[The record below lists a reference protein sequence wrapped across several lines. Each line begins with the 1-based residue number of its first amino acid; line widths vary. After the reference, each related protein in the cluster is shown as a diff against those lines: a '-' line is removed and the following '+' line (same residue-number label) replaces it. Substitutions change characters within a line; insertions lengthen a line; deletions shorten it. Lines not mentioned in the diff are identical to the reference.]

1 MASRIEDYAL
11 LGDTHSAALVDRNGS
26 IDWLC
31 WPRFDSPA
39 VFAALVGGP
48 ENGYWSISAVEPAT
62 SVARCYRGDTLVLD
76 TTFESEQGCVVLS
89 DAMLVEGGPR
99 IVRSVR
105 GIRGSVAM
113 HMEYVVRFDY
123 GSIVPWV
130 RRVEKGLLAVAGPDA
145 LLLSSDVETR
155 PEGFSTVAD
164 FAVAQGE
171 RVDFELEYFASFE
184 EEPHARTPGDPLEET
199 ERWWQQWSGSCV
211 YQGEY
216 RDIVIRSLLTL
227 RALTHQ
233 PTGGIVAAPTTS
245 LPEKIGG
252 VRNWDYRYCWL
263 RDATFTLFAL
273 LGAGYKTSAE
283 RWRNWLLR
291 AIAGDPSDMQI
302 MYTLRGARRI
312 PEIELPWL
320 GGYEGSKPV
329 RIGNAADGQFQLD
342 VFGEVIDLLYSS
354 HRFGIEATDDEW
366 ALSSAIVREVER
378 RWQEP
383 DRSLWEIRGEPQHFV
398 HSKMM
403 AWVALDRAVRAIEQ
417 FGFDGP
423 LERWRGVRDAIH
435 AEVCSRGYD
444 PVRGTFT
451 QYYGSQ
457 ELDASTLLMS
467 SLGFLPADDPRVA
480 GTIAAIE
487 RELLKDGFVLRY
499 TQLDAASPDPLPP
512 GEGAFLACSFWLV
525 DAYVLADREADA
537 RALSRTSHR
546 TRERRRSARG
556 GIRSAAKASSGK
568 FPASVLARWAY
579 QQRLQSVAS
588 HEASC
593 RPRKRNGASQLNRG
607 DGMSRCRRERG
618 ARELAR
624 EIGQGFG
631 VGRVH
636 VHRPR
641 EVLPRCAGVDVCDE
655 DVDQFRGLVSPR
667 ALRPG
672 CGLRLRPRPS
682 GRSRV
687 ALPTRWR
694 ARPRSAALSRPAH
707 RSRARAPARV

>member
-39 VFAALVGGP
+39 LFAALVGGE
-48 ENGYWSISAVEPAT
+48 ENGHWSISAVEPAK
-62 SVARCYRGDTLVLD
+62 SVKRRYRGDTLVLD

-99 IVRSVR
+99 VVRSVR
-105 GIRGSVAM
+105 GIRGTVAM

-130 RRVEKGLLAVAGPDA
+130 RRVENGLLAVAGPDA
-145 LLLSSDVETR
+145 LLLASDVETR
-155 PEGFSTVAD
+155 PDGLRTVAD
-164 FAVAQGE
+164 FTVAEGE
-171 RVDFELEYFASFE
+171 RVDFELTYFASFE
-184 EEPHARTPGDPLEET
+184 KEPPARTASDPLDET
-199 ERWWQQWSGSCV
+199 ERWWQQWSGDCT
-211 YQGEY
+211 YRGQY
-216 RDIVIRSLLTL
+216 RDVVFRSLLTL

-273 LGAGYKTSAE
+273 LAAGYTTSAE
-283 RWRNWLLR
+283 RWRSWLLR
-291 AIAGDPSDMQI
+291 AIAGDPNDMQI

-354 HRFGIEATDDEW
+354 HRFGIAATDDEW

-398 HSKMM
+398 HSKVM
-403 AWVALDRAVRAIEQ
+403 AWVALDRAVRAIEE

-423 LERWRGVRDAIH
+423 LERWRSVRDAIH
-435 AEVCSRGYD
+435 AEVCARGYD
-444 PVRGTFT
+444 RVRGTFT
-451 QYYGSQ
+451 QYYGSH
-457 ELDASTLLMS
+457 ELDASTLLMA
-467 SLGFLPADDPRVA
+467 SLGFLPASDPRVA

-499 TQLDAASPDPLPP
+499 TQRDGAGPDPLPP

-525 DAYVLADREADA
+525 DAYVLAGRQDDA
-537 RALSRTSHR
+537 HALFERLVAVANDVGLLAEEYDPQLERQVGNFPQAFSHVGLINSAFNLWHHMKPAELRANET
-546 TRERRRSARG
+546 
-556 GIRSAAKASSGK
+556 
-568 FPASVLARWAY
+568 
-579 QQRLQSVAS
+579 
-588 HEASC
+588 
-593 RPRKRNGASQLNRG
+593 
-607 DGMSRCRRERG
+607 
-618 ARELAR
+618 
-624 EIGQGFG
+624 
-631 VGRVH
+631 
-636 VHRPR
+636 
-641 EVLPRCAGVDVCDE
+641 
-655 DVDQFRGLVSPR
+655 
-667 ALRPG
+667 ALR
-672 CGLRLRPRPS
+672 
-682 GRSRV
+682 
-687 ALPTRWR
+687 A
-694 ARPRSAALSRPAH
+694 
-707 RSRARAPARV
+707 